1 MEQAPGPRGSP
12 QVPQAPRPSALP
24 GPRELPVT
32 AENVERSFSSFALRH
47 EGHWGRSRPKTRVSN
62 SWSHSL
68 QRNSKI
74 GIRSTLSVVHAVGA
88 VM

>member
-62 SWSHSL
+62 SLSHSL
-68 QRNSKI
+68 QRYSKM
-74 GIRSTLSVVHAVGA
+74 GIFQAVGA